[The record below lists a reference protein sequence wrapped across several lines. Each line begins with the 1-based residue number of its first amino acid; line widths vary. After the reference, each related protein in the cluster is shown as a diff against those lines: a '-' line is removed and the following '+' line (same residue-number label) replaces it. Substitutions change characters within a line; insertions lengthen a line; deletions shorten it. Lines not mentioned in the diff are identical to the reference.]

1 MYFTTKKISGDSS
14 TDLQVIKHAI
24 ESIKNFDYDLIAYMR
39 PTTPIRNLKNV
50 NDAIKKFSSSNFS
63 SLRSIHEMSETAYK
77 SYEVKRTIYSIK
89 KYQIK
94 YGKIE
99 QNKILTKHL

>member
-50 NDAIKKFSSSNFS
+50 NDAIKKFSSSNFFF
-63 SLRSIHEMSETAYK
+63 
-77 SYEVKRTIYSIK
+77 IK
-89 KYQIK
+89 KYS
-94 YGKIE
+94 
-99 QNKILTKHL
+99 